1 MTAAKFLR
9 AALAALLAAA
19 SCAAWSQAY
28 PSKPV
33 KLIVTYPP
41 AGGADTM
48 ARLIAAKLSE
58 SLGQAFVVENRPG
71 ASGQIGAEA
80 VARSAPDGYT
90 LMLDASSYS
99 VNPSLY
105 PKLPYDP
112 SKAFAPISLLALFPN
127 MLVVTPSFQASSV
140 KELVAMAKAKPGAI
154 SYASSGNGSAQ
165 HLAAELFK
173 QQAGIDIM
181 HVPYKGGGPAMTDV
195 MAGQVPVFFANM
207 ASGLGHVKGGKLRAL
222 AMTGSKRSPNMP
234 DLATMAESGVPGYEV
249 YEWNAVFAPAGTP
262 AAIVAQLHEHIARAL
277 ALKDVRERIDALG
290 GEIVASNPRD
300 TEVFLAAQMAKWAKV
315 VKQGNIKVE

>member
-1 MTAAKFLR
+1 MAKFFMP
-9 AALAALLAAA
+9 ALAALLAGA
-19 SCAAWSQAY
+19 SLAAWAQAY

-58 SLGQAFVVENRPG
+58 SLGQPFVVENRPG

-80 VARSAPDGYT
+80 VAKAAPDGYT
-90 LMLDASSYS
+90 LMLDASSYA

-112 SKAFAPISLLALFPN
+112 NKAFAPISLLALFPN
-127 MLVVTPSFQASSV
+127 MLVVTPSFPASSV
-140 KELVAMAKAKPGAI
+140 KELVAMAKAKPGTI

-195 MAGQVPVFFANM
+195 MAGQVPMFFANM
-207 ASGLGHVKGGKLRAL
+207 ASGLGHVKGGKLKAL
-222 AMTGSKRSPNMP
+222 AVTGSKRSSNMP
-234 DLATMAESGVPGYEV
+234 ELPTLAESGVPGYEV
-249 YEWNAVFAPAGTP
+249 YEWNVVFAPAGTP
-262 AAIVAQLHEHIARAL
+262 RAIVDRLYEHIAKAL
-277 ALKDVRERIDALG
+277 AMKDVLERIAALG
-290 GEIVASNPRD
+290 GEITASTPQE
-300 TEVFLAAQMAKWAKV
+300 TEKFLRQQMNQWSRV
-315 VKQGNIKVE
+315 VKQAQIKVD

>member
-1 MTAAKFLR
+1 MTAARFFSV
-9 AALAALLAAA
+9 ALAALLAAA
-19 SCAAWSQAY
+19 HCAAWAQAY

-58 SLGQAFVVENRPG
+58 SMGQPFVVENRPG

-80 VARSAPDGYT
+80 VAKAAPDGYT
-90 LMLDASSYS
+90 LMLDASSYA

-112 SKAFAPISLLALFPN
+112 QKAFAPIALLAQFPN
-127 MLVVTPSFQASSV
+127 MLVVTPSFPASSV
-140 KELVAMAKAKPGAI
+140 KDLVAMAKAKPGSI

-173 QQAGIDIM
+173 QQAGVDIM

-262 AAIVAQLHEHIARAL
+262 PAIINQLYEHIAKAL
-277 ALKDVRERIDALG
+277 ALKDVRDRIDALG
-290 GEIVASNPRD
+290 GEIVASDPRD
-300 TEVFLAAQMAKWAKV
+300 TEKFLGAQMAKWARV

>member
-1 MTAAKFLR
+1 MKAAGYLK
-9 AALAALLAAA
+9 AAFAALLAAA

-28 PSKPV
+28 PTKPV

-48 ARLIAAKLSE
+48 ARLIAAKLTQ
-58 SLGQAFVVENRPG
+58 SLGQPVVVENRPG

-90 LMLDASSYS
+90 LMLDASSYA

-112 SKAFAPISLLALFPN
+112 NKAFAPISLLAQFPN
-127 MLVVTPSFQASSV
+127 MLVVTPSFPAASV
-140 KELVAMAKAKPGAI
+140 KELVAMAKAKPGVI

-207 ASGLGHVKGGKLRAL
+207 ASGSGHVKGGKLKAL

-234 DLATMAESGVPGYEV
+234 DLPTMAESGVPAYEV

-262 AAIVAQLHEHIARAL
+262 PAIVNQLHEHIAKAL

-300 TEVFLAAQMAKWAKV
+300 TETFLGAQMAKWARV

>member
-1 MTAAKFLR
+1 MTAAKFFR

-19 SCAAWSQAY
+19 SCTALAQTY
-28 PSKPV
+28 PSKSV

-48 ARLIAAKLSE
+48 ARLIAAKLSQ
-58 SLGQAFVVENRPG
+58 SLGQPVVVENRPG
-71 ASGQIGAEA
+71 ASGQIGADA
-80 VARSAPDGYT
+80 VAKAAPDGYT
-90 LMLDASSYS
+90 LMLDASSYA

-112 SKAFAPISLLALFPN
+112 HKAFAAITLLARFPN
-127 MLVVTPSFQASSV
+127 MLVVTPSFPATSV
-140 KELVAMAKAKPGAI
+140 KELVAMAKAKPGTI

-173 QQAGIDIM
+173 QKTGVDMM

-222 AMTGSKRSPNMP
+222 ASTGSQRSPNMP
-234 DLATMAESGVPGYEV
+234 NLPTMSESGVPGYEM

-262 AAIVAQLHEHIARAL
+262 PAIIDKLYEHIARAL
-277 ALKDVRERIDALG
+277 ALKDVHDRIDALG
-290 GEIVASNPRD
+290 GEIVASNPHD
-300 TEVFLAAQMAKWAKV
+300 TEQFLDTQMAQWAKV

>member
-1 MTAAKFLR
+1 MTAAGIFK
-9 AALAALLAAA
+9 AALAAMLAAA
-19 SCAAWSQAY
+19 SCGAWAQAY
-28 PSKPV
+28 PAKPV

-58 SLGQAFVVENRPG
+58 SLGQPVVVENRPG
-71 ASGQIGAEA
+71 ASGQIGADA
-80 VARSAPDGYT
+80 VARAAPDGYT
-90 LMLDASSYS
+90 LMLDASSYA

-112 SKAFAPISLLALFPN
+112 QKAFAPITLLAQFPN
-127 MLVVTPSFQASSV
+127 MLVVTPSFPVNSV
-140 KELVAMAKAKPGAI
+140 KDLVAMAKAKPGTI

-173 QQAGIDIM
+173 QQAGVDIM

-207 ASGLGHVKGGKLRAL
+207 ASGLGHVKGGKLKAL
-222 AMTGSKRSPNMP
+222 AATGSKRSPNMP
-234 DLATMAESGVPGYEV
+234 ELPTLAESGVPGYEV

-262 AAIVAQLHEHIARAL
+262 PAIVNLLYEHIAKAL

-300 TEVFLAAQMAKWAKV
+300 TEKFLVAQMAKWSKV

>member
-1 MTAAKFLR
+1 MTASGILR
-9 AALAALLAAA
+9 VALAAALVAAG
-19 SCAAWSQAY
+19 SAAWAQAY
-28 PSKPV
+28 PTKPI

-48 ARLIAAKLSE
+48 ARLMAAKLTE
-58 SLGQAFVVENRPG
+58 SLGQPVVVENRPG
-71 ASGQIGAEA
+71 ASGQIGADA
-80 VARSAPDGYT
+80 VARAAPDGYT

-112 SKAFAPISLLALFPN
+112 NKAFAPITLLAQFPN
-127 MLVVTPSFQASSV
+127 MLVVTPSFPANSV
-140 KELVAMAKAKPGAI
+140 KELVAMAKAKPGTI

-181 HVPYKGGGPAMTDV
+181 HVPYKGGGPALTDV

-207 ASGLGHVKGGKLRAL
+207 ASGLGHVKGGKLKAL
-222 AMTGSKRSPNMP
+222 AMTGSKRSPSMP
-234 DLATMAESGVPGYEV
+234 DLPTMAESGVPAYEV

-262 AAIVAQLHEHIARAL
+262 PQIVNQLYEHIAKAL

-300 TEVFLAAQMAKWAKV
+300 TEKFLGAQIAKWAKV

>member
-1 MTAAKFLR
+1 MLATRLIK
-9 AALAALLAAA
+9 AALAVLLTAA
-19 SCAAWSQAY
+19 SGALGAQAY
-28 PSKPV
+28 PTKPI

-48 ARLIAAKLSE
+48 ARLIAAKLTQ
-58 SLGQAFVVENRPG
+58 SLGQPVVVENRPG
-71 ASGQIGAEA
+71 ASGQIGADA

-112 SKAFAPISLLALFPN
+112 RKAFAPITLLAQFPN
-127 MLVVTPSFQASSV
+127 MLVVTPSFPANSV
-140 KELVAMAKAKPGAI
+140 KELVAMAKAKPGTI

-181 HVPYKGGGPAMTDV
+181 HVPYKGGGPALTDV

-207 ASGLGHVKGGKLRAL
+207 ASGLGHVKGAKLKAL
-222 AMTGSKRSPNMP
+222 AMTGGKRSPNMP
-234 DLATMAESGVPGYEV
+234 DLPTMAEAGVPGYEV

-262 AAIVAQLHEHIARAL
+262 PAIVNQLYEHISKAL

-300 TEVFLAAQMAKWAKV
+300 TEEFLAAQMAKWAKV